1 MLNHLVHFI
10 CSNEDVLNVS
20 GVDITVGG
28 DHGIG
33 YFRMILNLVVR
44 HSSNKPPFSK
54 LFQIASVDYKKD
66 DIKILSCT
74 VLKKKGDS

>member
-28 DHGIG
+28 DHGIDR
-33 YFRMILNLVVR
+33 FRMILNLVVR
-44 HSSNKPPFSK
+44 HSSNKPPF
-54 LFQIASVDYKKD
+54 
-66 DIKILSCT
+66 
-74 VLKKKGDS
+74 